1 MAPRKIIGVDF
12 SGGNEAKGVKTW
24 VTEGYYDGGKLT
36 LCCCYPIGRD
46 GLEKLLMNLPNRAV
60 AAMDF
65 PFSVPLAFA
74 AELGLPK
81 STLPTLW
88 AKIASIKTLEEFKTN
103 AQCYTKFYR
112 VGDLEHPDAQ
122 PPLKPQALT
131 MINMTFYGMQM
142 LHRLYSTKNYPRFEV
157 PPLVKPDINS
167 PVLLEVMPGLA
178 LHAFALASERYKTT
192 KASERENR
200 SETRR
205 KILRILGAAS
215 GIQLAEND
223 ILDHIKHKCIQD
235 SEGDAL
241 DSLVAAIVAAKWA
254 QCRSDFRVPPDEVI
268 QSLKRGKREA
278 SYLAKDKR
286 NIDVAKTEGWIYVPK

>member
-12 SGGNEAKGVKTW
+12 SGGDEKLGKTW
-24 VTEGYYDGGKLT
+24 VTEGYFDAGKLT
-36 LCCCYPIGRD
+36 LSDCRRISR
-46 GLEKLLMNLPNRAV
+46 EKLEDLLMGLTNRAV

-74 AELGLPK
+74 AELGLAK
-81 STLPTLW
+81 STMPTLW
-88 AKIASIKTLEEFKTN
+88 AKVSSIKELKEFKAR
-103 AQCYTKFYR
+103 AQDYANCYR
-112 VGDLEHPDAQ
+112 VGDLQHSGAQ

-142 LHRLYSTKNYPRFEV
+142 LHRLYSTKSFPRFEV
-157 PPLVKPDINS
+157 PPLVKPDLNS

-178 LHAFALASERYKTT
+178 LHAFGLASNRYKTT
-192 KASERENR
+192 KASERENS
-200 SETRR
+200 SETRN

-223 ILDHIKHKCIQD
+223 ILDNIKQKCIQD

-254 QCRSDFRVPPDEVI
+254 QCRSDFQVPPDEVI

-278 SYLAKDKR
+278 SDLAKGKR